1 MLMRPPRPP
10 WPRVAGLTLVELM
23 VTLALIGLVLGLAA
37 PQFGLWT
44 RNAQVRT
51 VADSLDSGVRL
62 AQSEAVRRNR
72 QVVFFLTNT
81 AGCSTSLAASAGGSY
96 WAVRTVALTGSDV
109 ANTVQCGAFAD
120 VASGVTI
127 VGPAAVCFNSM
138 GRQVANATTGVSGAT
153 CTLDAS
159 GTSTY
164 NISKTGGDRPL
175 RLLVG
180 LSGQVRQCDPAR
192 TQSASALDGC
202 PPPPAP

>member
-1 MLMRPPRPP
+1 MLRLPPQSQSRPSRA
-10 WPRVAGLTLVELM
+10 AGFTLVELM
-23 VTLALIGLVLGLAA
+23 VTLALVGILLGLAA

-72 QVVFFLTNT
+72 QVVFFLTGT
-81 AGCSTSLAASAGGSY
+81 AGCADSLTASASGSY
-96 WAVRTVALTGSDV
+96 WAVRTVALTSGDV
-109 ANTVQCGAFAD
+109 VETVQCGAVAD
-120 VASGVTI
+120 VASGVAI
-127 VGPAAVCFNSM
+127 SGPAAVCFNSM
-138 GRQVANATTGVSGAT
+138 GRQVANAATGVGGAT

-164 NISKTGGDRPL
+164 NVSKSGGDRPL
-175 RLLVG
+175 RLLVS

-192 TQSASALDGC
+192 TQSATALDGC
-202 PPPPAP
+202 PAS